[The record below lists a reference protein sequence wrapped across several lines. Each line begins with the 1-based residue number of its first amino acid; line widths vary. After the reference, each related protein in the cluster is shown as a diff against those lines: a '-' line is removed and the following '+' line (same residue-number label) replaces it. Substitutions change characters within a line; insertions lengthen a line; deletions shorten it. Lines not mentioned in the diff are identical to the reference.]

1 MAIRSP
7 INPQTIVRERQA
19 TMPAAMNFI
28 SGGSPLGSSIVS
40 SAANKIVGFQ
50 RGGAAV
56 APRPSDL
63 GSIIQTLSSSILNN
77 VETKV
82 QSINQNVS
90 NIVNQT
96 LKSFSKDYQDRVK
109 QIDDARPNPA
119 EGIKALSSNI
129 ITNVENKVQSITENV
144 NNVVN
149 QSLKTFGQDYQDRI
163 KQVDDAKPSGIL
175 ANFLKLYQQAIGF
188 IQFLGNRKNVKTLGD
203 NLQVIQRIFT
213 ETFEV
218 AKIIRQ
224 TIIKI
229 VKQLSN
235 LPTASTGGGG
245 LNLDIKVP
253 GGPLKRSAPKGMMNM
268 LKMAGTGAAIA
279 GGSALAVN
287 ALSGGFGGGE
297 VQAAPGSGSEGLS
310 GPILDRFNIILD
322 RFSAAIDS
330 LSKKKSAP
338 ARPPASSGSG
348 GSIQEKKDPDD
359 KTAGGVKTGT
369 GSSSAGENIAA
380 FTATL
385 EATGDQDQADVMQVM
400 INRAKG
406 DPTKLAH
413 EVTGRAQFTP
423 MSSAIYG
430 ATGHDKAADAAYGHI
445 APLLGKTPEERKSNL
460 YKLAEGP
467 EGLNNLDKLFKT
479 KNAAQASKVLND
491 FKTGGTLSA
500 KSQADIAGGRFFK
513 GMNSNPGGVYLQ
525 RGPRS
530 NKFHTLNGQGGRGDT
545 TYRLPVDDSIAK
557 GVAKPGVAPATT
569 PATTTQ
575 QIAQTVAQPAQQQ
588 PQVNVLPINLGN
600 QQQQPQKP
608 ASSGAPQPAQ
618 MSSGRQ
624 APSMNASNDDNFLT
638 LYSKM
643 VYNIVDG

>member
-1 MAIRSP
+1 
-7 INPQTIVRERQA
+7 
-19 TMPAAMNFI
+19 MPAAMNFI
-28 SGGSPLGSSIVS
+28 SGGSSLGSSIVS

-50 RGGAAV
+50 RGSAAV

-96 LKSFSKDYQDRVK
+96 LRSFSKDYQDRVK
-109 QIDDARPNPA
+109 QIDNARPKPA
-119 EGIKALSSNI
+119 DVIKTLSSNI
-129 ITNVENKVQSITENV
+129 ISNVENKVQSITENV

-149 QSLKTFGQDYQDRI
+149 QSLKTFGQDYQDRV

-253 GGPLKRSAPKGMMNM
+253 GGPLRRSAPKGMMNM

-279 GGSALAVN
+279 GGGALAVN

-310 GPILDRFNIILD
+310 GPILDRFNVILD

-338 ARPPASSGSG
+338 APPPASSGG
-348 GSIQEKKDPDD
+348 GGVDTQEKKDPASPPSSPGGGTTATGSEQQKTEALIAGEEGVRLNAYQNPGDVPTIGYGQTRINGRSVKLGD
-359 KTAGGVKTGT
+359 KMTKEEATVGLRSNIESHRAVAIKNIGQNSWNNIKDENAKAVLSSLAYNYGHVPPSVVVAAKTGDSKKIGDAVRELTNPRNTSYDSRLIGRRNREADFIST
-369 GSSSAGENIAA
+369 GVI
-380 FTATL
+380 
-385 EATGDQDQADVMQVM
+385 QKAD
-400 INRAKG
+400 KDFLPG
-406 DPTKLAH
+406 GKLA
-413 EVTGRAQFTP
+413 TP
-423 MSSAIYG
+423 G
-430 ATGHDKAADAAYGHI
+430 V
-445 APLLGKTPEERKSNL
+445 APSTTAPTP
-460 YKLAEGP
+460 
-467 EGLNNLDKLFKT
+467 
-479 KNAAQASKVLND
+479 
-491 FKTGGTLSA
+491 
-500 KSQADIAGGRFFK
+500 
-513 GMNSNPGGVYLQ
+513 
-525 RGPRS
+525 
-530 NKFHTLNGQGGRGDT
+530 
-545 TYRLPVDDSIAK
+545 
-557 GVAKPGVAPATT
+557 AKPGVTAAST
-569 PATTTQ
+569 PAATTQ
-575 QIAQTVAQPAQQQ
+575 QIAQTVSQPAQQQ
-588 PQVNVLPINLGN
+588 PQVTVLPINLGN

-608 ASSGAPQPAQ
+608 ASSGAPQQAQ

>member
-50 RGGAAV
+50 RGSAAV
-56 APRPSDL
+56 APRPPDL
-63 GSIIQTLSSSILNN
+63 GSIIKTLSSNILTN
-77 VETKV
+77 VENRV
-82 QSINQNVS
+82 QSINQNV
-90 NIVNQT
+90 
-96 LKSFSKDYQDRVK
+96 
-109 QIDDARPNPA
+109 
-119 EGIKALSSNI
+119 
-129 ITNVENKVQSITENV
+129 
-144 NNVVN
+144 NNVIN

-203 NLQVIQRIFT
+203 NLQVLQRIFT

-279 GGSALAVN
+279 GGGALAVN

-297 VQAAPGSGSEGLS
+297 VQAAPSSGSEGLS
-310 GPILDRFNIILD
+310 GPILDRFNVILD

-330 LSKKKSAP
+330 LSKKPPAAPSAP
-338 ARPPASSGSG
+338 STSKGPAAASKTSDSGVPTPTP
-348 GSIQEKKDPDD
+348 GSA
-359 KTAGGVKTGT
+359 TSGT
-369 GSSSAGENIAA
+369 GSDSAGENIAA
-380 FTATL
+380 FTSTL
-385 EATGDQDQADVMQVM
+385 EATGDQNQADVMQVM
-400 INRAKG
+400 VNRAKG
-406 DPTKLAH
+406 DSGKLAH

-430 ATGHDKAADAAYGHI
+430 VTGHDPAADAAYGHI
-445 APLLGKTPEERKSNL
+445 APLLGKTPEERKA
-460 YKLAEGP
+460 KLREIASGP
-467 EGLNNLDKLFKT
+467 EGLNNLRKLFK
-479 KNAAQASKVLND
+479 KGDPAAASRIIND
-491 FKTGGTLSA
+491 FKTGGALSA
-500 KSQADIAGGRFFK
+500 KSRAGVGGGIYFK
-513 GMNSNPGGVYLQ
+513 GRSQNPGGVYLD
-525 RGPRS
+525 RGGPGA
-530 NKFHTLNGQGGRGDT
+530 NKFHDKGSGKTYSLAQGVPVT
-545 TYRLPVDDSIAK
+545 TPP
-557 GVAKPGVAPATT
+557 AKPGVAAAST
-569 PATTTQ
+569 PAATQQ
-575 QIAQTVAQPAQQQ
+575 QIAQTVAQPPPQQQ
-588 PQVNVLPINLGN
+588 PQVTVAPMNMSTP
-600 QQQQPQKP
+600 QPQAP
-608 ASSGAPQPAQ
+608 TSSGGGQPAQ

-624 APSMNASNDDNFLT
+624 APPMGASNDDNFFI

-643 VYNIVDG
+643 VYSIVDG